1 VKIFNLTKLAKKPII
16 AIFFNKEIIMQI
28 TATELK
34 NRLGQYLDAAE
45 TSPVIVEKSGRIKSV
60 LISNAM
66 YEKFLAYEDAYWA
79 SKANV
84 AEEGGYLGEKAS
96 EALIAGN

>member
-1 VKIFNLTKLAKKPII
+1 
-16 AIFFNKEIIMQI
+16 MQI

-45 TSPVIVEKSGRIKSV
+45 TNPVIIQKSGRVKSV

-79 SKANV
+79 SKAKL
-84 AEEGGYLGEKAS
+84 AENEGYLGENAT
-96 EALIAGN
+96 EALLNGN